1 MFEEMKVYDHL
12 QFTFM
17 TPAPARRMSMS
28 LASQLNRWDANSENE
43 CKIDDIIYKPFSQ
56 KKFEREKI

>member
-1 MFEEMKVYDHL
+1 MFEEMKIYDDL
-12 QFTFM
+12 RFTFM

-43 CKIDDIIYKPFSQ
+43 CKIDDIIYKPFS
-56 KKFEREKI
+56 